1 MKGLYQASSAN
12 NNIIKLCGSV
22 AVGQIKDMQCTH
34 EWSLASFFLWPILI
48 LPLMETGFTHHIYLI
63 KRCLINFYNLQRS
76 IYLWYH
82 LFSVKFL
89 KYLTTVMVNNLLILC
104 IQTEIHLHV
113 SRVLMSCYK
122 ICRLWSGTVPFLS
135 YSIWIKATIFNLR
148 PLFRVQRKSVLRLA
162 IQASCH

>member
-1 MKGLYQASSAN
+1 MYLEIFLADFVVFRVFWGISRKYLNFAGPRPREISEALNKGHAMYAWMEPC
-12 NNIIKLCGSV
+12 II
-22 AVGQIKDMQCTH
+22 
-34 EWSLASFFLWPILI
+34 FFLWPTLI
-48 LPLMETGFTHHIYLI
+48 LPKFDGNCVQTSYLLDY

-113 SRVLMSCYK
+113 KQLNSRL
-122 ICRLWSGTVPFLS
+122 
-135 YSIWIKATIFNLR
+135 
-148 PLFRVQRKSVLRLA
+148 
-162 IQASCH
+162 

>member
-12 NNIIKLCGSV
+12 NNIIKFCGSV
-22 AVGQIKDMQCTH
+22 GVGQIKGMQCTH
-34 EWSLASFFLWPILI
+34 GWSLASFFLWPILI
-48 LPLMETGFTHHIYLI
+48 LPLMKTAFTHHIYLI
-63 KRCLINFYNLQRS
+63 KRCLIIFYNLQCS

-113 SRVLMSCYK
+113 SRVLMSCYSC
-122 ICRLWSGTVPFLS
+122 IRFVDYGVTLSLFCLTVFE
-135 YSIWIKATIFNLR
+135 
-148 PLFRVQRKSVLRLA
+148 
-162 IQASCH
+162 

>member
-1 MKGLYQASSAN
+1 MEPCV
-12 NNIIKLCGSV
+12 I
-22 AVGQIKDMQCTH
+22 
-34 EWSLASFFLWPILI
+34 FFLWPTLI
-48 LPLMETGFTHHIYLI
+48 LPLMETAFKHHIYLI
-63 KRCLINFYNLQRS
+63 KRCLINFYNLQCS

-135 YSIWIKATIFNLR
+135 YSIWINATLFNLR
-148 PLFRVQRKSVLRLA
+148 PLFRVQKKVGFTACHSGKLLLVCTSPRVFSTNSQNFLMCSIDYSSSV
-162 IQASCH
+162 IWIS

>member
-1 MKGLYQASSAN
+1 MYAWMEPCV
-12 NNIIKLCGSV
+12 I
-22 AVGQIKDMQCTH
+22 
-34 EWSLASFFLWPILI
+34 FFLWPTLI
-48 LPLMETGFTHHIYLI
+48 LPLMETAFKHHIYLI

-104 IQTEIHLHV
+104 IQTYV

-135 YSIWIKATIFNLR
+135 YSI
-148 PLFRVQRKSVLRLA
+148 
-162 IQASCH
+162 